1 MLELISNDDTKVRFN
16 NREVLHSN
24 LLKSFYYEETSD
36 NGEKKLDE
44 SIKLDYISDE
54 QLQIL
59 KSLLQNLV
67 YYDLNQETIKKINNY
82 NDIFSPIKDI
92 LNINKEYT
100 MDKLFKLID
109 ICNFLDIPILLHIL
123 KMKIYTLIDSNPNE
137 DIVKM
142 FNINKELIK
151 EKDNSIE
158 TCVKETEIYEII
170 TKYKLKTED
179 FTEKENEAIK
189 ILETFLLG

>member
-1 MLELISNDDTKVRFN
+1 MLEIISSDDTNILFYNK
-16 NREVLHSN
+16 EVLHSN
-24 LLKSFYYEETSD
+24 LLKSFYYEETSE

-92 LNINKEYT
+92 LNIRKEFT
-100 MDKLFKLID
+100 MDKFFKLMD

-123 KMKIYTLIDSNPNE
+123 KMKIYTLIDSNTNE

-142 FNINKELIK
+142 FNINKELVK
-151 EKDNSIE
+151 EKDSYIE
-158 TCVKETEIYEII
+158 THVKETEINEII
-170 TKYKLKTED
+170 TEYKLKTEE
-179 FTEKENEAIK
+179 FTKKENEAIE
-189 ILETFLLG
+189 ILESFLLD

>member
-1 MLELISNDDTKVRFN
+1 
-16 NREVLHSN
+16 
-24 LLKSFYYEETSD
+24 
-36 NGEKKLDE
+36 
-44 SIKLDYISDE
+44 
-54 QLQIL
+54 
-59 KSLLQNLV
+59 
-67 YYDLNQETIKKINNY
+67 
-82 NDIFSPIKDI
+82 
-92 LNINKEYT
+92 
-100 MDKLFKLID
+100 
-109 ICNFLDIPILLHIL
+109 
-123 KMKIYTLIDSNPNE
+123 MKIYTLIDSNPTE

>member
-92 LNINKEYT
+92 LNINKEFT

-123 KMKIYTLIDSNPNE
+123 KMKIYTLIDSNPTE

>member
-24 LLKSFYYEETSD
+24 LLKSFYYEETSE

-92 LNINKEYT
+92 LNINKEFT

>member
-92 LNINKEYT
+92 LNINKEFT